1 MRGTGTTKPMGQ
13 MLINWAPT
21 TRTVTEVTQEIREQ
35 LQGSFSGIWISGEVT
50 ECKLASSGHWYFSL
64 KDAGAKLSCVCYRG
78 SAFRLKVKPQDGLAV
93 QARGSIDVYEPRG
106 VYQFIVE
113 AIEPQGLGA
122 LQLAFERLKQ
132 KLDAEGLFDPARKR
146 PLPKHPRRIGLV
158 TSPDGA
164 VIEDMLNVLI
174 RRFPGL
180 HIRLYPAL
188 VQGIGAAEQVT
199 AGLNYFSES
208 GWADVVIVGRG
219 GGSLEDLWT
228 FNEEAVARAI
238 ANCSVPV
245 ISAVGHETDFTIAD
259 FVADLRAPT
268 PSAAAELVIAPR
280 QDLLDRIEGDY
291 RRLERWMRF
300 RLAQASDR
308 LNRQGIDKARAVIE
322 RRLRRHGQRVDE
334 LEISLRDRLRREI
347 LARRDRH
354 QKLEARLAHTD
365 LRLRFAEAHRRLD
378 AATNRLSELTSA
390 RLARLEHRRTSLTG
404 QLQHLSPLAILDRGY
419 AIVEDGRGI
428 VKDAAA
434 VEAGAELKVRL
445 AKGRLKAKVTAV
457 T

>member
-1 MRGTGTTKPMGQ
+1 MQ
-13 MLINWAPT
+13 MPLIWTPA
-21 TRTVTEVTQEIREQ
+21 TRTVTELTQEIREK
-35 LQGSFSGIWISGEVT
+35 LQGNFSGIWVSGELT

-106 VYQFIVE
+106 VYQFTVE

-122 LQLAFERLKQ
+122 LQLAFEKLKQ
-132 KLDAEGLFDPARKR
+132 KLEAEGLFSPARKR

-164 VIEDMLNVLI
+164 VIEDMLNVLT

-188 VQGIGAAEQVT
+188 VQGVGAAEQVA
-199 AGLNYFSES
+199 AGLRYFSES

-219 GGSLEDLWT
+219 GGSLEDLWA
-228 FNEEAVARAI
+228 FNEEVVARAI
-238 ANCSVPV
+238 FESKVPV

-259 FVADLRAPT
+259 FTADLRAPT
-268 PSAAAELVIAPR
+268 PSAAAELVIGTR
-280 QDLLDRIEGDY
+280 QELLDRLLADY
-291 RRLERWMRF
+291 RRIERLLRY

-334 LEISLRDRLRREI
+334 LEAILRDRLRRTLI
-347 LARRDRH
+347 LGRERQ
-354 QKLEARLAHTD
+354 QKLEARLARTD
-365 LRLRFAEAHRRLD
+365 LRVRFAEAHRRLD
-378 AATNRLSELTSA
+378 AAASRLNELTAA
-390 RLARLEHRRTSLTG
+390 RVARCENRRALLTG
-404 QLQHLSPLAILDRGY
+404 QLQQLSPLAILERGY
-419 AIVEDGRGI
+419 AIVEDSRGI
-428 VKDAAA
+428 VKDAATVA
-434 VEAGAELKVRL
+434 RNAKMRIRL
-445 AKGRLKAKVTAV
+445 AKGHLTADVTD
-457 T
+457 TFE

>member
-1 MRGTGTTKPMGQ
+1 MQ
-13 MLINWAPT
+13 MPLIWTPA
-21 TRTVTEVTQEIREQ
+21 TRTVTELTQEIREK
-35 LQGSFSGIWISGEVT
+35 LQGNFSGIWVSGELT

-106 VYQFIVE
+106 VYQFTVE

-122 LQLAFERLKQ
+122 LQLAFEKLKQ
-132 KLDAEGLFDPARKR
+132 KLEAEGLFSPARKR
-146 PLPKHPRRIGLV
+146 PLPQHPRRIGLV

-164 VIEDMLNVLI
+164 VIEDMLNVLT

-188 VQGIGAAEQVT
+188 VQGVGAAEQVA
-199 AGLNYFSES
+199 AGLRYFSES

-228 FNEEAVARAI
+228 FNEEVVARAI
-238 ANCSVPV
+238 FESKVPV

-259 FVADLRAPT
+259 FTADLRAPT
-268 PSAAAELVIAPR
+268 PSAAAELVIGTR
-280 QDLLDRIEGDY
+280 QELLDRLLADY
-291 RRLERWMRF
+291 RRIERLLRF

-334 LEISLRDRLRREI
+334 LEAILRDRLRRTLI
-347 LARRDRH
+347 LGRERQ
-354 QKLEARLAHTD
+354 QKLEARLARTD
-365 LRLRFAEAHRRLD
+365 LRVRFAEAHRRLD
-378 AATNRLSELTSA
+378 AAASRLNELTAA
-390 RLARLEHRRTSLTG
+390 RVARYENRRALLTG
-404 QLQHLSPLAILDRGY
+404 QLQQLSPLAILERGY
-419 AIVEDGRGI
+419 AIVEDSRGI
-428 VKDAAA
+428 VKDAATVA
-434 VEAGAELKVRL
+434 RDAKVRIRL
-445 AKGRLKAKVTAV
+445 AKGHLAADVTDIFE
-457 T
+457 

>member
-1 MRGTGTTKPMGQ
+1 MQLP
-13 MLINWAPT
+13 LIWTPA
-21 TRTVTEVTQEIREQ
+21 TRTVTELTQEIREK
-35 LQGSFSGIWISGEVT
+35 LQGNFSGIWVSGELT

-113 AIEPQGLGA
+113 ALEPQGLGA
-122 LQLAFERLKQ
+122 LQVAFEKLKQ
-132 KLDAEGLFDPARKR
+132 QLEAEGLFDAARKR
-146 PLPKHPRRIGLV
+146 ALPKHPRRIGLV

-164 VIEDMLNVLI
+164 VIEDMLNVLT

-188 VQGIGAAEQVT
+188 VQGAGAAEQIA
-199 AGLNYFSES
+199 AGLRHFSES
-208 GWADVVIVGRG
+208 GWADVIIVGRG
-219 GGSLEDLWT
+219 GGSLEDLWA
-228 FNEEAVARAI
+228 FNEEVVARAI
-238 ANCSVPV
+238 FESTVPV

-280 QDLLDRIEGDY
+280 QDLLDRLIDDH
-291 RRLERWMRF
+291 RRLERLLRY

-322 RRLRRHGQRVDE
+322 RRLRRQGQRVDE
-334 LEISLRDRLRREI
+334 FDATLRDGIRRALS
-347 LARRDRH
+347 LARERH
-354 QKLEARLAHTD
+354 RQLETRLARTD

-378 AATNRLSELTSA
+378 GATRRLTELTSA
-390 RLARLEHRRTSLTG
+390 RLARLENRRGVLAG
-404 QLQHLSPLAILDRGY
+404 QLQGLSPLAILERGY
-419 AIVEDGRGI
+419 AIVEGEAGI
-428 VKDAAA
+428 VKDAALLSVDA
-434 VEAGAELKVRL
+434 QVRVRL
-445 AKGRLKAKVTAV
+445 ARGRFGARVTEKSEQGR
-457 T
+457 

>member
-1 MRGTGTTKPMGQ
+1 MQ
-13 MLINWAPT
+13 MPLIWTPA
-21 TRTVTEVTQEIREQ
+21 TRTVTELTQEIREK
-35 LQGSFSGIWISGEVT
+35 LQGNFSGIWVSGELT

-113 AIEPQGLGA
+113 ALEPLGLGA
-122 LQLAFERLKQ
+122 LQLAFEKLKQ
-132 KLDAEGLFDPARKR
+132 KLDAEGLFDTARKR

-188 VQGIGAAEQVT
+188 VQGAGAAEQVA
-199 AGLNYFSES
+199 AGLHYFSES

-219 GGSLEDLWT
+219 GGSLEDLWA
-228 FNEEAVARAI
+228 FNEEIVARAI
-238 ANCSVPV
+238 FESKVPV

-280 QDLLDRIEGDY
+280 QDLLDRLEADY
-291 RRLERWMRF
+291 RRLERLLRY
-300 RLAQASDR
+300 RLAYASDR

-322 RRLRRHGQRVDE
+322 RRLRRHAQRVDE
-334 LEISLRDRLRREI
+334 LDATLRDRLRRTLLWQRE
-347 LARRDRH
+347 RH
-354 QKLEARLAHTD
+354 QKVEARLARTD

-378 AATNRLSELTSA
+378 TATNRLQELATA
-390 RLARLEHRRTSLTG
+390 RLARLEHRRTSLDG
-404 QLQHLSPLAILDRGY
+404 QLQQLSPLAILERGY
-419 AIVEDGRGI
+419 AIVEDNQGI
-428 VKDAAA
+428 LKDATA
-434 VEAGAELKVRL
+434 VTLDSEIRIRL
-445 AKGRLKAKVTAV
+445 SKGRLVARVTEV
-457 T
+457 SE

>member
-1 MRGTGTTKPMGQ
+1 MQ
-13 MLINWAPT
+13 MPLIWTPA
-21 TRTVTEVTQEIREQ
+21 TRTVTELTQEIREK
-35 LQGSFSGIWISGEVT
+35 LQGNFSGIWVSGELT

-106 VYQFIVE
+106 VYQFTVE

-122 LQLAFERLKQ
+122 LQLAFEKLKQ
-132 KLDAEGLFDPARKR
+132 KLEAEGLFSPARKR
-146 PLPKHPRRIGLV
+146 PLPQHPRRIGLV

-164 VIEDMLNVLI
+164 VIEDMLNVLT

-188 VQGIGAAEQVT
+188 VQGVGAAEQVA
-199 AGLNYFSES
+199 AGLRYFSES

-228 FNEEAVARAI
+228 FNEEVVARAI
-238 ANCSVPV
+238 YESKVPV

-259 FVADLRAPT
+259 FTADLRAPT
-268 PSAAAELVIAPR
+268 PSAAAELVIGTR
-280 QDLLDRIEGDY
+280 QELLDRLLADY
-291 RRLERWMRF
+291 RRIERLLRF

-334 LEISLRDRLRREI
+334 LEAILRDRLRRTLI
-347 LARRDRH
+347 LGRERQ
-354 QKLEARLAHTD
+354 QKLEARLARTD
-365 LRLRFAEAHRRLD
+365 LRVRFAEAHRRLD
-378 AATNRLSELTSA
+378 AAASRLNELTAA
-390 RLARLEHRRTSLTG
+390 RVARYENRRALLTG
-404 QLQHLSPLAILDRGY
+404 QLQQLSPLAILERGY
-419 AIVEDGRGI
+419 AIVEDSRGI
-428 VKDAAA
+428 VKDAATVA
-434 VEAGAELKVRL
+434 RDAKVRIRL
-445 AKGRLKAKVTAV
+445 AKGHLAADVTDIFE
-457 T
+457 

>member
-1 MRGTGTTKPMGQ
+1 MQ
-13 MLINWAPT
+13 MPLIWPPA
-21 TRTVTEVTQEIREQ
+21 TRTVTELTQEIREK
-35 LQGSFSGIWISGEVT
+35 LQGNFSGIWVSGELT

-106 VYQFIVE
+106 VYQFTVE

-122 LQLAFERLKQ
+122 LQLAFEKLKQ
-132 KLDAEGLFDPARKR
+132 KLEAEGLFSPARKR
-146 PLPKHPRRIGLV
+146 PLPQHPRRIGLV

-164 VIEDMLNVLI
+164 VIEDMLNVLT

-188 VQGIGAAEQVT
+188 VQGVGAAEQVA
-199 AGLNYFSES
+199 AGLRYFSES

-228 FNEEAVARAI
+228 FNEEVVARAI
-238 ANCSVPV
+238 FESKVPV

-259 FVADLRAPT
+259 FTADLRAPT
-268 PSAAAELVIAPR
+268 PSAAAELVIGTR
-280 QDLLDRIEGDY
+280 QELLDRLLADY
-291 RRLERWMRF
+291 RRIERLLRF

-334 LEISLRDRLRREI
+334 LEAILRDRLRRTLI
-347 LARRDRH
+347 LGRERQ
-354 QKLEARLAHTD
+354 QKLEARLARTD
-365 LRLRFAEAHRRLD
+365 LRVRFAEAHRRLD
-378 AATNRLSELTSA
+378 AAASHLNELTAA
-390 RLARLEHRRTSLTG
+390 RVARYENRRALLTG
-404 QLQHLSPLAILDRGY
+404 QLQQLSPLAILERGY
-419 AIVEDGRGI
+419 AIVEDSRGI
-428 VKDAAA
+428 VKDAATVA
-434 VEAGAELKVRL
+434 RDAKVRIRL
-445 AKGRLKAKVTAV
+445 AKGHLAADVTD
-457 T
+457 TFE